1 MEEIIDAVL
10 FEIENSDCMEKLSAG
25 IVLTGGGS
33 LLRYL
38 PQLVNYRSGMDVRI
52 GYPNIA
58 VASDTHKEIVQPMYS
73 TSIGLLLK
81 GYEILENKKEQAEA
95 TADAGKGNKDKS
107 KKENRISKF
116 IKNLS
121 DIFVE
126 ENDAKM

>member
-1 MEEIIDAVL
+1 L
-10 FEIENSDCMEKLSAG
+10 FEVENSDCMEKLSAG

-52 GYPNIA
+52 GYPNIS

-81 GYEILENKKEQAEA
+81 GYEILKNKKEQAEA
-95 TADAGKGNKDKS
+95 TSDAGRSNKDKS
-107 KKENRISKF
+107 KKDNRISRF

-126 ENDAKM
+126 ENDTKM